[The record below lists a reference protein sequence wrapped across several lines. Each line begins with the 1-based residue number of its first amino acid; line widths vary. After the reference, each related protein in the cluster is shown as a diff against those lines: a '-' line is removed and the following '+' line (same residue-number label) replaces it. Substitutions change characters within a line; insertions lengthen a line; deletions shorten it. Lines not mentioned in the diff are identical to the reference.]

1 MSPMRATCLT
11 HFFLLKLIALIIL
24 GDNTKNGASDYVILY
39 TFHILLGM
47 LKVAVNKFG
56 SLKIPAWNDNV
67 STPS

>member
-24 GDNTKNGASDYVILY
+24 GDNTKNDASDYVIFY
-39 TFHILLGM
+39 TFHILFGM
-47 LKVAVNKFG
+47 LKVVLNKFR
-56 SLKIPAWNDNV
+56 SLTIPARNDNV